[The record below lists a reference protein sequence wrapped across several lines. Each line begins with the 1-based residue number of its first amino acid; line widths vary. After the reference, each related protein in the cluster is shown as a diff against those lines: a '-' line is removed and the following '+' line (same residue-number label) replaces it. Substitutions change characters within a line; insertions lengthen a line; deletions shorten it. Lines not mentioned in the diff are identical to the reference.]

1 MRSISRPGRVALVDA
16 GHLPPLSWIFAGV
29 RSLDLQVKGPALGV
43 VPQGAYEAA
52 EVALSENAM
61 LVFYTDG
68 VTEARSPAGQLF
80 GDARLTASLSSA
92 AGATADAA
100 VRSVVAAVEHF
111 ANGAPQED
119 DVTMLALRWRGSAE
133 HLLRDRLE
141 LQVRRALVDLSD
153 LRVAVQLLDRIFLHE
168 AVAAEQVDRE
178 RRRRVR
184 RLPTRRSCRS
194 PPR

>member
-1 MRSISRPGRVALVDA
+1 MAIARALFRAMAAVATGVVDVAQRMNEELARDNEQLMFVTAVIGVLDLATGRVALVDA
-16 GHLPPLSWIFAGV
+16 GHLPPLLMDSAGV

-43 VPQGAYEAA
+43 VPQVRYEAA

-119 DVTMLALRWRGSAE
+119 DVTMLALRWRG
-133 HLLRDRLE
+133 
-141 LQVRRALVDLSD
+141 
-153 LRVAVQLLDRIFLHE
+153 
-168 AVAAEQVDRE
+168 
-178 RRRRVR
+178 
-184 RLPTRRSCRS
+184 
-194 PPR
+194 